1 MHINMEIEVVM
12 EITPL
17 FFKPKIFCPRNPVT
31 CLCVENV
38 HLLNKKLVLKIQG
51 FMAKIRNP
59 ICQLS
64 RYLKKM
70 PLICQ
75 H

>member
-1 MHINMEIEVVM
+1 MEIEVIM
-12 EITPL
+12 KI
-17 FFKPKIFCPRNPVT
+17 FKPKIFCPRNPVT